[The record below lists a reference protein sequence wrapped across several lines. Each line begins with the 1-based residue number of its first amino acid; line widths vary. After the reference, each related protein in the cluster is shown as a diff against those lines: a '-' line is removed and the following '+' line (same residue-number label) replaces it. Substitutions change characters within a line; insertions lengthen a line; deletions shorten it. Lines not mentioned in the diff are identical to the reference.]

1 MKKFIVSLLLVILSS
16 SLAAQEE
23 KKDPLIVNVE
33 GVYGLGNIHDHDQ
46 NGSGGIGFGIGAW
59 LPFKEGFIDLGLDF
73 TSSASRNNG
82 ELQFLF
88 VKPFRLL
95 SDSTMEINGY
105 AGAGI
110 VLGRIFNNEDYFR
123 DNGFLGPVE
132 DYNDGGVIGNI
143 GLELK
148 PVNTNYSFYLDAKTG
163 IVSVPKWA
171 DNVTTPFKIS
181 LGLRFL
187 LD

>member
-1 MKKFIVSLLLVILSS
+1 MKKVIVSLLLVISV

-23 KKDPLIVNVE
+23 KKNPLIVNVE
-33 GVYGLGNIHDHDQ
+33 GVYGLGGIYDDVLE
-46 NGSGGIGFGIGAW
+46 SGGVGLGFGVW
-59 LPFKEGFIDLGLDF
+59 HPFKGGFIDLGLDL

-105 AGAGI
+105 VGAGI
-110 VLGRIFNNEDYFR
+110 VLGRIFNKEDYFR
-123 DNGFLGPVE
+123 SKGFLGPVE

-148 PVNTNYSFYLDAKTG
+148 PVNTNYAFYLDAKTG

>member
-1 MKKFIVSLLLVILSS
+1 MKKVIVSLLLVISA
-16 SLAAQEE
+16 SLVAQEG
-23 KKDPLIVNVE
+23 KKDPLIVNFE
-33 GVYGLGNIHDHDQ
+33 GVYGLGGIYDDALE
-46 NGSGGIGFGIGAW
+46 SGGVGLGFGVW
-59 LPFKEGFIDLGLDF
+59 LPFKEGFVDLGLDL

-95 SDSTMEINGY
+95 SDSTMDINGY
-105 AGAGI
+105 IGAGV
-110 VLGRIFNNEDYFR
+110 VLGRIFNKEDYF
-123 DNGFLGPVE
+123 GPGHD